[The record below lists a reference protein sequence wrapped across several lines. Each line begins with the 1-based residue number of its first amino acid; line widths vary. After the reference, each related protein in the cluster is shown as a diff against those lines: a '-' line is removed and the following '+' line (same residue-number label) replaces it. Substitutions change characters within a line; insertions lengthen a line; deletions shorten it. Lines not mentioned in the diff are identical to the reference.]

1 LVQASHVLDRIAVS
15 ADDVSLVADAGL
27 ILPATLGQR
36 LGLPGLLDA
45 RVTAGPN
52 AADKCLTVIHSAL
65 AGGDCIDDVAAL
77 RAGATAV
84 VLGHRA
90 VAPSTVGTFLRSMSW
105 GHARQLDAVS
115 REMFAR
121 AARAGAFSLTSAHE
135 PVVLDIDAT
144 LVETYG
150 LDKSGARQVMRTG
163 RRGYHPLLAV
173 LGGTGD
179 VVHARLRRG
188 RSNDSTGAESFLAET
203 ICRLREAM
211 STAGVSAPVVLR
223 ADTGFYLGAI
233 LAVCRRHQVGFSI
246 GARMIGRMRAV
257 IAAIDESQ
265 WTPVPYF
272 EPGAA
277 VAEIGWLAFDR
288 EHRRDGRPARHRG
301 AGTWVRL
308 IIRRTPTPPQIRA
321 RQQTARG
328 EVSGQQE
335 LFPTYEYHP
344 FITDQP
350 GDPVEL
356 DAFHRGHAEVE
367 LAIRDLKHGL
377 ALNHLPTG
385 RFGANH
391 AWLILQTIAHNLGR
405 WTARLGQLAATP
417 RQTIKTLR
425 RRYLTVAA
433 RLVTH
438 ARRDQLR
445 LPAHWPWAGPLL
457 AALTRLRALPTPA
470 G

>member
-1 LVQASHVLDRIAVS
+1 MQASHVLDRIAVT

-45 RVTAGPN
+45 RVTAGPH

-77 RAGATAV
+77 RAGSTAA

-115 REMFAR
+115 RELLAR
-121 AARAGAFSLTSAHE
+121 ATAAGALDLAPGSRPAAG

-150 LDKSGARQVMRTG
+150 LAKSGARQVMRTG

-173 LGGTGD
+173 LGGDRAGTGD

-188 RSNDSTGAESFLAET
+188 RSNDATGAPSFVAESLS
-203 ICRLREAM
+203 RLRN
-211 STAGVSAPVVLR
+211 AGVSGPIVLR
-223 ADTGFYLGAI
+223 ADSGFYLGEV
-233 LAVCRRHQVGFSI
+233 LAACHRRGVGFSI
-246 GARMIGRMRAV
+246 GARMIGRMRTV
-257 IAAIDESQ
+257 IAALGEDQ
-265 WTPVPYF
+265 WTEVPYF

-308 IIRRTPTPPQIRA
+308 IVRRTPTPPAIRA
-321 RQQTARG
+321 RHQTA
-328 EVSGQQE
+328 GQQE
-335 LFPTYEYHP
+335 LFPSYDYHP

-350 GDPVEL
+350 GDPVTL
-356 DAFHRGHAEVE
+356 DAFHRAHAEVE

-391 AWLILQTIAHNLGR
+391 AWLILQTIAHNLAR

-425 RRYLTVAA
+425 RRYLTVPA
-433 RLVTH
+433 RLSTH
-438 ARRDQLR
+438 ARRHHLR
-445 LPAHWPWAGPLL
+445 LPAHWPWARPLL
-457 AALTRLRALPTPA
+457 AALTRLRALPAPA

>member
-1 LVQASHVLDRIAVS
+1 MQASHVLDRIAVT

-36 LGLPGLLDA
+36 LGLPGILDA

-77 RAGATAV
+77 RAGSTAA

-115 REMFAR
+115 RELLAR
-121 AARAGAFSLTSAHE
+121 ASAAGAIEVSPAAG

-150 LDKSGARQVMRTG
+150 LTKSGARQVMRTG

-173 LGGTGD
+173 LAGTGD

-188 RSNDSTGAESFLAET
+188 RSNDATGAASFLAET
-203 ICRLREAM
+203 ISRLRH
-211 STAGVSAPVVLR
+211 AGVGGPVVLR
-223 ADTGFYLGAI
+223 ADSGFYLADI
-233 LAVCRRHQVGFSI
+233 LAACRRHQVGFSL

-257 IAAIDESQ
+257 IADIDETQ

-277 VAEIGWLAFDR
+277 VAEIGWRVFDQ
-288 EHRRDGRPARHRG
+288 HRSRSGPWRG
-301 AGTWVRL
+301 NGTWVRL
-308 IIRRTPTPPQIRA
+308 IVRRTPTPPQIRA
-321 RQQTARG
+321 RHQAP
-328 EVSGQQE
+328 GQQE
-335 LFPTYEYHP
+335 MFPSYDYHP

-350 GDPVEL
+350 GDPVDL
-356 DAFHRGHAEVE
+356 DTFHRAHAEVE
-367 LAIRDLKHGL
+367 LAIRDLKYGL

-405 WTARLGQLAATP
+405 WTARLGELAATP

-433 RLVTH
+433 RLVGH
-438 ARRDQLR
+438 ARRHHLR
-445 LPAHWPWAGPLL
+445 LPAHWPWSGPLL
-457 AALTRLRALPTPA
+457 AALARLRALPAPA

>member
-1 LVQASHVLDRIAVS
+1 LVQASHVLDRIEVT

-27 ILPATLGQR
+27 VLPATLGQR
-36 LGLPGLLDA
+36 LGLAELLDA
-45 RVTAGPN
+45 RVSAGAN

-77 RAGATAV
+77 RAGATQA

-115 REMFAR
+115 RELLAR
-121 AARAGAFSLTSAHE
+121 AATAGAVALDPAAG

-150 LDKSGARQVMRTG
+150 LAKSGARQVMRTG

-173 LGGTGD
+173 LGGDRPGTGD
-179 VVHARLRRG
+179 VLHARLRRG
-188 RSNDSTGAESFLAET
+188 RSNDATGAASFLAES
-203 ICRLREAM
+203 ICRLRG
-211 STAGVSAPVVLR
+211 AGAAGPVVLR
-223 ADTGFYLGAI
+223 ADSGFYLADI
-233 LAVCRRHQVGFSI
+233 LTVCARHQVGFSL

-257 IAAIDESQ
+257 IAAIDEQQ
-265 WTPVPYF
+265 WTELPYF

-288 EHRRDGRPARHRG
+288 EHRRTPHRDGRPARHRG

-308 IIRRTPTPPQIRA
+308 IVRRTPTPPQIRA
-321 RQQTARG
+321 RRQTA
-328 EVSGQQE
+328 GQQE
-335 LFPTYEYHP
+335 LFPSYDYHP

-356 DAFHRGHAEVE
+356 DRFHRAHAEVE
-367 LAIRDLKHGL
+367 LAIRDLKYGL
-377 ALNHLPTG
+377 GLNHLPTG

-405 WTARLGQLAATP
+405 WTARLGDLAATP

-425 RRYLTVAA
+425 RRYLTVPA
-433 RLVTH
+433 RLIGH
-438 ARRDQLR
+438 ARRHRLR
-445 LPAHWPWAGPLL
+445 LPTHWPWTDPLL
-457 AALTRLRALPTPA
+457 AALARLRALPAPA
-470 G
+470 D

>member
-1 LVQASHVLDRIAVS
+1 LVQASHVLDRISVS
-15 ADDVSLVADAGL
+15 ADDESLVADAGL
-27 ILPATLGQR
+27 VLPATLGQR
-36 LGLPGLLDA
+36 LGLPALLDA
-45 RVTAGPN
+45 RVSAGPN

-77 RAGATAV
+77 RAGSTEV

-115 REMFAR
+115 RRLLAR
-121 AARAGAFSLTSAHE
+121 AAAAGAVDLAAGGA
-135 PVVLDIDAT
+135 PVVVDIDAT
-144 LVETYG
+144 LIETYG
-150 LDKSGARQVMRTG
+150 LAKSGARQVMRTG

-173 LGGTGD
+173 LAGTGD

-188 RSNDSTGAESFLAET
+188 RSNDATGAPSFVAET
-203 ICRLREAM
+203 LARLRG
-211 STAGVSAPVVLR
+211 AGATGAVVLR
-223 ADTGFYLGAI
+223 ADSGFYLADV
-233 LAVCRRHQVGFSI
+233 LAGCRRHGVRFSI
-246 GARMIGRMRAV
+246 GARMIGRMRAL
-257 IAAIDESQ
+257 IAAIDESA

-277 VAEIGWLAFDR
+277 VAELGWLAFDR

-308 IIRRTPTPPQIRA
+308 IVRRTPTPPAIRA
-321 RQQTARG
+321 RQN
-328 EVSGQQE
+328 GQDA
-335 LFPTYEYHP
+335 LFPTFEYHP
-344 FITDQP
+344 FVTDQP

-356 DAFHRGHAEVE
+356 DQFHRGHAEVE

-377 ALNHLPTG
+377 GLNHLPTG

-391 AWLILQTIAHNLGR
+391 AWLVLQSIAHNLGR
-405 WTARLGQLAATP
+405 WTARLGALAATP

-425 RRYLTVAA
+425 RRYLAIPA
-433 RLVTH
+433 RRVRH
-438 ARRDQLR
+438 ARRHHLR
-445 LPAHWPWAGPLL
+445 LPADWPWASALL
-457 AALTRLRALPTPA
+457 AALGRLRALPAPA